1 MALTITN
8 PTLANPAS
16 STAVDENFAD
26 VVSKFDGNIVDAD
39 INTAAGITIGK
50 FAQTYQEV
58 WITFHYE
65 FDVRAAWPAAPA
77 DPANL
82 TVAEAE
88 QAIIIPLP
96 GANASTGWAPVS
108 VGWVCTNAGTVAGSF
123 GLRYGAWNA
132 AGTICVSAGTIV
144 SSQSITTTGADD
156 TGVHSVATPTTT

>member
-1 MALTITN
+1 M
-8 PTLANPAS
+8 
-16 STAVDENFAD
+16 
-26 VVSKFDGNIVDAD
+26 
-39 INTAAGITIGK
+39 
-50 FAQTYQEV
+50 

-132 AGTICVSAGTIV
+132 AGTIWVSAGTIV

-156 TGVHSVATPTTT
+156 TGVHSVATPTTTVITPSATVRGLVLQSAGAGTGVMDAANEYLAVTLSLRRQIQA